1 MHPLKDRSKSFY
13 DFVALDMKK
22 LSVITI
28 LLCFLFGSTVIAQK
42 FRPRDRGLEIGL
54 FNTGKWNAITDV
66 AGVTVGHETV
76 IETDSIRTGVTVIIP
91 HQGNLYQEKVMA
103 AVHVTNGY
111 GKAVGFTQIE
121 ELGTIE
127 TPIGL
132 TNTLN
137 TFSVADDIL
146 GYMLAV
152 PEHRGT
158 VNPVVGETNDGGLND
173 IAGRHVQ
180 NHHTLNAIRNAKS
193 GPVAEGSVGAGTG
206 TRALGFK
213 GGIGTASR
221 VLPKEAGGYT
231 VGVLVQTNFGGSL
244 MINGAP
250 VGRELKKSPFASQ
263 IPYDEDEGSCMI
275 VIATDAPL
283 SNRNLKRMA
292 KRVDH
297 AFGRV
302 GAYSSNGSGDY
313 AIIFSTHRANR
324 VTGGTGQFGGSNEIE
339 VSRKDIRN
347 RNMSA
352 LFMATVEATEEAIIN
367 SLFMAE
373 TVSSRY
379 GTMEALPVDK
389 TMQILKKYKA
399 LNWNKKLYPWKK

>member
-1 MHPLKDRSKSFY
+1 MRPLKDMSKSFY
-13 DFVALDMKK
+13 HFVVSGMKK
-22 LSVITI
+22 FNIIPIFI
-28 LLCFLFGSTVIAQK
+28 LIVYSFLMGQK
-42 FRPRDRGLEIGL
+42 TRPRDMGLEIGL

-66 AGVTVGHETV
+66 AGVTVGHETI
-76 IETDSIRTGVTVIIP
+76 IENDSVRTGVTVIIP
-91 HQGNLYQEKVMA
+91 HQGGLYKEKVMA

-127 TPIGL
+127 TPIAL

-137 TFSVADDIL
+137 TFLVANAIVDYMISENPDI
-146 GYMLAV
+146 
-152 PEHRGT
+152 RS
-158 VNPVVGETNDGGLND
+158 VNPVVGETNDSGLND
-173 IAGRHVQ
+173 IRGRHVTKK
-180 NHHTLNAIRNAKS
+180 HVFSAIQNAKS

-221 VLPKEAGGYT
+221 VLPNDVGGYT

-250 VGRELKKSPFASQ
+250 VGRELKVSPFASR

-313 AIIFSTHRANR
+313 AIIFSTHKANSSDGLTTTR
-324 VTGGTGQFGGSNEIE
+324 EE
-339 VSRKDIRN
+339 MKN
-347 RNMSA
+347 RHMNG

>member
-1 MHPLKDRSKSFY
+1 
-13 DFVALDMKK
+13 MKK

-193 GPVAEGSVGAGTG
+193 GLVAEGSVGAGTG

>member
-1 MHPLKDRSKSFY
+1 MRPLKDMSKSFY
-13 DFVALDMKK
+13 HFVVSGMKK
-22 LSVITI
+22 FNII
-28 LLCFLFGSTVIAQK
+28 PIFLLIVCSFLMGQK
-42 FRPRDRGLEIGL
+42 TRPRDMGLEIGL
-54 FNTGKWNAITDV
+54 FRTGKWNAITDV
-66 AGVTVGHETV
+66 VGVTVGHETI
-76 IETDSIRTGVTVIIP
+76 IENDSVRTGVTVIIP
-91 HQGNLYQEKVMA
+91 HQGGLYKEKVMA

-127 TPIGL
+127 TPIAL

-137 TFSVADDIL
+137 TFLVANAIVDYMISENPDI
-146 GYMLAV
+146 
-152 PEHRGT
+152 RS
-158 VNPVVGETNDGGLND
+158 VNPVVGETNDSGLND
-173 IAGRHVQ
+173 IRGRHVTKK
-180 NHHTLNAIRNAKS
+180 HVFSAIQNAKS

-221 VLPKEAGGYT
+221 VLPNDVGGYT

-250 VGRELKKSPFASQ
+250 VGRELKVSPFASR

-313 AIIFSTHRANR
+313 AIIFSTHKANSSDGLTTTR
-324 VTGGTGQFGGSNEIE
+324 EE
-339 VSRKDIRN
+339 MKN
-347 RNMSA
+347 RHMNG

>member
-1 MHPLKDRSKSFY
+1 
-13 DFVALDMKK
+13 MKK
-22 LSVITI
+22 FLIQSI
-28 LLCFLFGSTVIAQK
+28 LTLLIINNWAQSQK
-42 FRPRDRGLEIGL
+42 IRPREMGLEIGL
-54 FNTGKWNAITDV
+54 FQTGKWNAITDV
-66 AGVTVGHETV
+66 NGVKVGHETIIQGDNV
-76 IETDSIRTGVTVIIP
+76 RTGVTIIVP
-91 HQGNLYQEKVMA
+91 HEGNLFKDKVMA
-103 AVHVTNGY
+103 AVYVTNGF
-111 GKAVGFTQIE
+111 GKALGFTQVE

-137 TFSVADDIL
+137 IFSVANAIVD
-146 GYMLAV
+146 YMIINN
-152 PEHRGT
+152 PNIRS
-158 VNPVVGETNDGGLND
+158 VNPVVGETNDSGLND
-173 IAGRHVQ
+173 IQGRHVSK
-180 NHHTLNAIRNAKS
+180 NHVFNAIKNAKAGS
-193 GPVAEGSVGAGTG
+193 VLEGSIGAGTG
-206 TRALGFK
+206 TKALGFK
-213 GGIGTASR
+213 GGIGTSSR
-221 VLPKEAGGYT
+221 VLPIEAGGFT

-250 VGRELKKSPFASQ
+250 VGRELKKSPFFSS
-263 IPYDEDEGSCMI
+263 IPYNEDEGSCMI

-313 AIIFSTHRANR
+313 AIIFSTSKPQSSDKKSFTRK
-324 VTGGTGQFGGSNEIE
+324 EIKNN
-339 VSRKDIRN
+339 SMN
-347 RNMSA
+347 G

-373 TVSSRY
+373 TVSSKY
-379 GTMEALPVDK
+379 GKMEELPIDETMK
-389 TMQILKKYKA
+389 ILKKYRA

>member
-152 PEHRGT
+152 PGHQGT
-158 VNPVVGETNDGGLND
+158 VNPVVGETNDGRLND

>member
-1 MHPLKDRSKSFY
+1 
-13 DFVALDMKK
+13 MKK

-152 PEHRGT
+152 PGHQGT
-158 VNPVVGETNDGGLND
+158 VNPVVGETNDGRLND

-193 GPVAEGSVGAGTG
+193 GLVAEGSVGAGTG

>member
-1 MHPLKDRSKSFY
+1 MSKSFY
-13 DFVALDMKK
+13 HFVVLNMKK
-22 LSVITI
+22 SKLNQFII
-28 LLCFLFGSTVIAQK
+28 LFLLFGVVFGQK
-42 FRPRDRGLEIGL
+42 DRPRDLGLHIGL
-54 FNTGKWNAITDV
+54 FKTGNWNAITDV
-66 AGVTVGHETV
+66 KGVEVGHKTL
-76 IETDSIRTGVTVIIP
+76 IYGDSVRTGVTIIKP
-91 HQGNLYQEKVMA
+91 HDGNLFKDKVMG
-103 AVHVTNGY
+103 AVYVTNGF
-111 GKAVGFTQIE
+111 GKAIGFTQVE

-137 TFSVADDIL
+137 IFMVANSIVD
-146 GYMLAV
+146 YMIETN
-152 PEHRGT
+152 PEIRS
-158 VNPVVGETNDGGLND
+158 VNPVVGETNDSGLND
-173 IAGRHVQ
+173 IQGRHVTKE
-180 NHHTLNAIRNAKS
+180 HVFTAIKNTKS
-193 GPVAEGSVGAGTG
+193 GPVTEGSVGAGTG

-213 GGIGTASR
+213 GGIGTSSR
-221 VLPKEAGGYT
+221 VLPKESGGFT

-250 VGRELKKSPFASQ
+250 IGRELEKSPFASS

-313 AIIFSTHRANR
+313 AIIFSTHKVNSANGITITR
-324 VTGGTGQFGGSNEIE
+324 KEI
-339 VSRKDIRN
+339 KN
-347 RNMSA
+347 RHMNG

-373 TVSSRY
+373 TISSRK

-389 TMQILKKYKA
+389 TIQILKKYKS
-399 LNWNKKLYPWKK
+399 LHWNKKLYPWKK

>member
-1 MHPLKDRSKSFY
+1 MITNLDYFKDTSKSFY
-13 DFVALDMKK
+13 HFVVLDMKK
-22 LSVITI
+22 LIFNRI
-28 LLCFLFGSTVIAQK
+28 FLLFVLSGMIVAQK
-42 FRPRDRGLEIGL
+42 IRPRDMGLEIGL
-54 FNTGKWNAITDV
+54 FKTGEWNAITDV
-66 AGVTVGHETV
+66 SGVQVGHETL
-76 IETDSIRTGVTVIIP
+76 IQGDSVRTGVTIIKP
-91 HQGNLYQEKVMA
+91 HSGNLFKDKVMG
-103 AVHVTNGY
+103 AVYVTNGF
-111 GKAVGFTQIE
+111 GKAIGFTQVA

-137 TFSVADDIL
+137 IFLVANAIVD
-146 GYMLAV
+146 YMIEKN
-152 PEHRGT
+152 PTIRS
-158 VNPVVGETNDGGLND
+158 VNPVVGETNDSGLND
-173 IAGRHVQ
+173 IQGRHVQ
-180 NHHTLNAIRNAKS
+180 RKHVFSAIHNAKS
-193 GPVAEGSVGAGTG
+193 GPVLEGSVGAGTG
-206 TRALGFK
+206 TRTLGFK

-221 VLPKEAGGYT
+221 VLPEETGGYT

-250 VGRELKKSPFASQ
+250 VGRELKKSPFSSN

-275 VIATDAPL
+275 IIATNAPL

-313 AIIFSTHRANR
+313 VIIFSTAKGIDNDGKTIKREEMKNR
-324 VTGGTGQFGGSNEIE
+324 YMNG
-339 VSRKDIRN
+339 
-347 RNMSA
+347 
-352 LFMATVEATEEAIIN
+352 LFSGTVEATEEAIIN

-379 GTMEALPVDK
+379 GSMESLPVDK
-389 TMQILKKYKA
+389 TMKILKKYKA
-399 LNWNKKLYPWKK
+399 LNWNKNLYPWKK

>member
-1 MHPLKDRSKSFY
+1 
-13 DFVALDMKK
+13 MKK
-22 LSVITI
+22 FLIHSI
-28 LLCFLFGSTVIAQK
+28 LTLLIINNWAQTQK
-42 FRPRDRGLEIGL
+42 IRPREMGLEIGL
-54 FNTGKWNAITDV
+54 FQPGQWNAITDV
-66 AGVTVGHETV
+66 PGVKVGHETIIRGDNV
-76 IETDSIRTGVTVIIP
+76 RTGVTIIFP
-91 HQGNLYQEKVMA
+91 HDGNLFENKVMG
-103 AVHVTNGY
+103 AVHVTNGF
-111 GKAVGFTQIE
+111 GKALGFTQVE

-137 TFSVADDIL
+137 IFIVANAIVD
-146 GYMLAV
+146 YMISKN
-152 PEHRGT
+152 PTIRS
-158 VNPVVGETNDGGLND
+158 VNPVVGETNDSGLND
-173 IAGRHVQ
+173 IQGRHVLKK
-180 NHHTLNAIRNAKS
+180 HVLKAIKNAKS
-193 GPVAEGSVGAGTG
+193 GPVIEGSIGAGTG

-213 GGIGTASR
+213 GGIGTSSR
-221 VLPKEAGGYT
+221 VLPKEAGGFK

-250 VGRELKKSPFASQ
+250 VGRELKKSPFSSS

-313 AIIFSTHRANR
+313 AIIFSTSKPQSSDKKSFTRK
-324 VTGGTGQFGGSNEIE
+324 EIKNN
-339 VSRKDIRN
+339 SMN
-347 RNMSA
+347 G
-352 LFMATVEATEEAIIN
+352 LFIATVEATEEAIIN

-373 TVSSRY
+373 TVSSKY
-379 GTMEALPVDK
+379 GKMEELPVDE
-389 TMQILKKYKA
+389 TMKILKKYKA

>member
-1 MHPLKDRSKSFY
+1 MITNLDYFKDTSKSFY
-13 DFVALDMKK
+13 HFVVLDMKK
-22 LSVITI
+22 LIFNRI
-28 LLCFLFGSTVIAQK
+28 FLLFVLSGMIVAQK
-42 FRPRDRGLEIGL
+42 IRPRDMGLEIGL
-54 FNTGKWNAITDV
+54 FKTGEWNAITDV
-66 AGVTVGHETV
+66 SGVQVGHETL
-76 IETDSIRTGVTVIIP
+76 IQGDSVRTGVTIIKP
-91 HQGNLYQEKVMA
+91 HSGNLFKDKVMG
-103 AVHVTNGY
+103 AVYVTNGF
-111 GKAVGFTQIE
+111 GKAIGFTQVA

-137 TFSVADDIL
+137 IFLVANSIVD
-146 GYMLAV
+146 YMIEEN
-152 PEHRGT
+152 PTIRS
-158 VNPVVGETNDGGLND
+158 VNPVVGETNDSGLND
-173 IAGRHVQ
+173 IQGRHVQ
-180 NHHTLNAIRNAKS
+180 RKHVFSAIHNAKS
-193 GPVAEGSVGAGTG
+193 GPVLEGSVGAGTG
-206 TRALGFK
+206 TRTLGFK

-221 VLPKEAGGYT
+221 VLPEESGGYT

-250 VGRELKKSPFASQ
+250 VGRELKKSPFSSS

-275 VIATDAPL
+275 IIATNAPL

-313 AIIFSTHRANR
+313 VIIFSTAKGIDNDGKTIKREEMKNR
-324 VTGGTGQFGGSNEIE
+324 YMNG
-339 VSRKDIRN
+339 
-347 RNMSA
+347 
-352 LFMATVEATEEAIIN
+352 LFSGTVEATEEAIIN

-379 GTMEALPVDK
+379 GSMESLPVDK
-389 TMQILKKYKA
+389 TMKILKKYKA
-399 LNWNKKLYPWKK
+399 LNWNKNLYPWKK

>member
-1 MHPLKDRSKSFY
+1 MRPLKDMSKSFY
-13 DFVALDMKK
+13 HFVVSGMKK
-22 LSVITI
+22 FNII
-28 LLCFLFGSTVIAQK
+28 PIFLLIVCSFLMGQK
-42 FRPRDRGLEIGL
+42 TRPRDMGLEIGL
-54 FNTGKWNAITDV
+54 FRTGKWNAITDV
-66 AGVTVGHETV
+66 AGVTVGHETI
-76 IETDSIRTGVTVIIP
+76 IENDSVRTGVTVIIP
-91 HQGNLYQEKVMA
+91 HQGGLYKEKVMA

-127 TPIGL
+127 TPIAL

-137 TFSVADDIL
+137 TFLVANAIVDYMISENPDI
-146 GYMLAV
+146 
-152 PEHRGT
+152 RS
-158 VNPVVGETNDGGLND
+158 VNPVVGETNDSGLND
-173 IAGRHVQ
+173 IRGRHVTKK
-180 NHHTLNAIRNAKS
+180 HVFSAIQNAKS

-250 VGRELKKSPFASQ
+250 VGRELKVSPFASR

-313 AIIFSTHRANR
+313 AIIFSIHKANSSDGL
-324 VTGGTGQFGGSNEIE
+324 TT
-339 VSRKDIRN
+339 IREEMKN
-347 RNMSA
+347 RHMNG

>member
-1 MHPLKDRSKSFY
+1 MSKSFY
-13 DFVALDMKK
+13 HFVVSGMKK
-22 LSVITI
+22 FNII
-28 LLCFLFGSTVIAQK
+28 PIFLLIVCSFLMGQK
-42 FRPRDRGLEIGL
+42 TRPRDMGLEIGL

-66 AGVTVGHETV
+66 AGVTVGHETI
-76 IETDSIRTGVTVIIP
+76 IENDSVRTGVTVIIP
-91 HQGNLYQEKVMA
+91 HQGGLYKEKVMA

-127 TPIGL
+127 TPIAL

-137 TFSVADDIL
+137 TFLVANAIVDYMISENPDI
-146 GYMLAV
+146 
-152 PEHRGT
+152 RS
-158 VNPVVGETNDGGLND
+158 VNPVVGETNDSGLND
-173 IAGRHVQ
+173 IRGRHVTKK
-180 NHHTLNAIRNAKS
+180 HVFSAIQNAKS

-221 VLPKEAGGYT
+221 VLPNDGGGYT

-250 VGRELKKSPFASQ
+250 VGRELKVSPFASR

-313 AIIFSTHRANR
+313 AIIFSTHKANSSDGLTTTR
-324 VTGGTGQFGGSNEIE
+324 EE
-339 VSRKDIRN
+339 MKN
-347 RNMSA
+347 RHMNG

>member
-1 MHPLKDRSKSFY
+1 MRPLKDMSKSFY
-13 DFVALDMKK
+13 HFVVSGMKK
-22 LSVITI
+22 FNII
-28 LLCFLFGSTVIAQK
+28 PIFLLIVCSFLMGQK
-42 FRPRDRGLEIGL
+42 TRPRDMGLEIG
-54 FNTGKWNAITDV
+54 FFRTGKWNAITDV
-66 AGVTVGHETV
+66 AGVTVGHETI
-76 IETDSIRTGVTVIIP
+76 IENDSVRTGVTVIIP
-91 HQGNLYQEKVMA
+91 HEGNLYQEKVMA

-127 TPIGL
+127 TPIAL

-137 TFSVADDIL
+137 TFLVANAIVDYMISENPDI
-146 GYMLAV
+146 
-152 PEHRGT
+152 RS
-158 VNPVVGETNDGGLND
+158 VNPVVGETNDSGLND
-173 IAGRHVQ
+173 IRGRHVTKK
-180 NHHTLNAIRNAKS
+180 HVFLAIQNAKS
-193 GPVAEGSVGAGTG
+193 GPVSEGSVGAGTG

-221 VLPKEAGGYT
+221 VLPNDVGGYT
-231 VGVLVQTNFGGSL
+231 IGVLVQTNFGGSL

-250 VGRELKKSPFASQ
+250 VGRELKVSPFASR

-283 SNRNLKRMA
+283 SNRNLKRIA

-313 AIIFSTHRANR
+313 AIIFSTHKANSLDGLTITR
-324 VTGGTGQFGGSNEIE
+324 EEI
-339 VSRKDIRN
+339 KN
-347 RNMSA
+347 RHMNG

-373 TVSSRY
+373 TVSSKY
-379 GTMEALPVDK
+379 GTMEALPVK
-389 TMQILKKYKA
+389 ETMKILKKYKA

>member
-1 MHPLKDRSKSFY
+1 
-13 DFVALDMKK
+13 MKK
-22 LSVITI
+22 IILISISILITVLS
-28 LLCFLFGSTVIAQK
+28 GQK
-42 FRPRDRGLEIGL
+42 TRPRELGLEIGL
-54 FNTGKWNAITDV
+54 LKTGKWNAITDV
-66 AGVTVGHETV
+66 AGVEVGHET
-76 IETDSIRTGVTVIIP
+76 IIQGDSVRTGVTIIKP
-91 HQGNLYQEKVMA
+91 HGGNLFKEKVMG
-103 AVHVTNGY
+103 AVHVTNGF
-111 GKAVGFTQIE
+111 GKALGFTQVE

-137 TFSVADDIL
+137 IFLVANAIVD
-146 GYMLAV
+146 YMIYEN
-152 PEHRGT
+152 PKIRS
-158 VNPVVGETNDGGLND
+158 VNPVVGETNDSGLND
-173 IAGRHVQ
+173 IRGRHVKKEHVLSAIQ
-180 NHHTLNAIRNAKS
+180 NATS

-206 TRALGFK
+206 TRAFGFK

-231 VGVLVQTNFGGSL
+231 VGILVQTNFGGSL

-250 VGRELKKSPFASQ
+250 VGRELKKSPFGSQ
-263 IPYDEDEGSCMI
+263 IPYDGDEGSCMI

-313 AIIFSTHRANR
+313 AIIFSTAPIQSNHDNTVVREEIKNR
-324 VTGGTGQFGGSNEIE
+324 Y
-339 VSRKDIRN
+339 
-347 RNMSA
+347 MSG

-379 GTMEALPVDK
+379 GTMESLPEK
-389 TMQILKKYKA
+389 EAIKILKKYKA
-399 LNWNKKLYPWKK
+399 LNWNKKLYPWEK

>member
-1 MHPLKDRSKSFY
+1 
-13 DFVALDMKK
+13 MKK
-22 LSVITI
+22 FLIQSI
-28 LLCFLFGSTVIAQK
+28 LTLLIINNWAQSQK
-42 FRPRDRGLEIGL
+42 IRPREMGLEIGL
-54 FNTGKWNAITDV
+54 FQPGQWNAITDV
-66 AGVTVGHETV
+66 NGVKVGHETIIRGDNV
-76 IETDSIRTGVTVIIP
+76 RTGVTIISP
-91 HQGNLYQEKVMA
+91 HDGNLFENKVMG
-103 AVHVTNGY
+103 AVHVTNGF
-111 GKAVGFTQIE
+111 GKALGFTQVE

-137 TFSVADDIL
+137 IFIVANAIVD
-146 GYMLAV
+146 YMISKN
-152 PEHRGT
+152 PTIRS
-158 VNPVVGETNDGGLND
+158 VNPVVGETNDSGLND
-173 IAGRHVQ
+173 IQGRHVLKK
-180 NHHTLNAIRNAKS
+180 HVLKAIQNAKS
-193 GPVAEGSVGAGTG
+193 GPVIEGSIGAGTG

-213 GGIGTASR
+213 GGIGTSSR
-221 VLPKEAGGYT
+221 VLPKEAGGFT

-244 MINGAP
+244 VINGAP
-250 VGRELKKSPFASQ
+250 VGRELKKSPFSSS

-313 AIIFSTHRANR
+313 AIIFSTSKPQSSDEKSFTRK
-324 VTGGTGQFGGSNEIE
+324 EIKNN
-339 VSRKDIRN
+339 SMN
-347 RNMSA
+347 G

-373 TVSSRY
+373 TVSSKY
-379 GTMEALPVDK
+379 GKMEELPVDE
-389 TMQILKKYKA
+389 TMKILKKYKA